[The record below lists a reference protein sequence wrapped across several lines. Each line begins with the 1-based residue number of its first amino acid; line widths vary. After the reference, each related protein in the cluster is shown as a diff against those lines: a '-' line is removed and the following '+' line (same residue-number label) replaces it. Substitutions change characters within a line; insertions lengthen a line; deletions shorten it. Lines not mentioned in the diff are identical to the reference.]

1 MYRAVTWWMLEH
13 DVDLADTGAVA
24 RHTLSLSIDVS
35 TDPEVQWIRVDG
47 IDVSA
52 EIRKRRVSN
61 VVSLVAAVPQVRAC
75 LIAQQQDI
83 IARSAPAGGIVAEGR
98 DIGTV
103 VAPSAT
109 VKVYL
114 TASEQVR
121 AERRAAELAGR
132 QAGELTDRQVGELA
146 GRQAAPRLPSQPGTG
161 RTEADPRLS
170 TDGAPVDEVPPSAA
184 VTRAEQAQRDSRD
197 APQSQVAADAIEID
211 ATHLG
216 LDDVIGRIIGLAAAK
231 RADG

>member
-13 DVDLADTGAVA
+13 DVDLADTGSVA
-24 RHTLSLSIDVS
+24 RHTVSLTIDIS
-35 TDPEVQWIRVDG
+35 TDPELQWIRVDG
-47 IDVSA
+47 IDVSS

-83 IARSAPAGGIVAEGR
+83 IARAAPAGGIVAEGR

-132 QAGELTDRQVGELA
+132 QA
-146 GRQAAPRLPSQPGTG
+146 APRETGQPAIGSAGT
-161 RTEADPRLS
+161 DPRRG
-170 TDGAPVDEVPPSAA
+170 TDGTPVDEVPPSAA

>member
-1 MYRAVTWWMLEH
+1 
-13 DVDLADTGAVA
+13 
-24 RHTLSLSIDVS
+24 
-35 TDPEVQWIRVDG
+35 
-47 IDVSA
+47 
-52 EIRKRRVSN
+52 
-61 VVSLVAAVPQVRAC
+61 
-75 LIAQQQDI
+75 
-83 IARSAPAGGIVAEGR
+83 
-98 DIGTV
+98 
-103 VAPSAT
+103 

-114 TASEQVR
+114 TASQQVR